1 MGVINAIVTIK
12 LGVHSVIATMG
23 MLFAARGAS
32 YLFTN
37 GVPIYPLP
45 PGLAVFGD
53 MRPLGLS
60 TAFFLMIG
68 LMFVV
73 QIILNRTR
81 WGAMIFATGGNK
93 QAAQICGIN
102 TDRVKLICFMITSLL
117 AGCAGILVMTN
128 LPIPSGDPIIGR
140 NIELDIIAGVILGG
154 VSFYGGRGSAIGTF
168 FGVLIIQVV
177 RSGLVIA
184 HFNPYLQMAAL
195 GVLMLVA
202 ASVDV
207 IRHGRSEG

>member
-1 MGVINAIVTIK
+1 MAFRSIP
-12 LGVHSVIATMG
+12 
-23 MLFAARGAS
+23 
-32 YLFTN
+32 YLPNLRSIGNF
-37 GVPIYPLP
+37 
-45 PGLAVFGD
+45 
-53 MRPLGLS
+53 RPLGLS
-60 TAFFLMIG
+60 IAFFLMLG
-68 LMFVV
+68 LMVVV

-81 WGAMIFATGGNK
+81 WGAMIFATGGNRE
-93 QAAQICGIN
+93 AAQICGIN
-102 TDRVKLICFMITSLL
+102 TDRVKLICFMFTSLL

-154 VSFYGGRGSAIGTF
+154 VSFYGGRGTAIGTF

-195 GVLMLVA
+195 GVLMLAA

-207 IRHGRSEG
+207 IRHRRNER